1 MPIALHF
8 EIDIKEIEHIVYV
21 GGVPDR
27 VPVDLAQAL
36 TKILRRVISI
46 VSAFNCFGWI
56 FQRVYFSNAQNKIMI
71 AYTEGY
77 YCLLDGL
84 FVTIKSVSVALSFV
98 TLVRE
103 SIRRKKFRRRKMPFN
118 AFKSVPC
125 VGTLRS

>member
-8 EIDIKEIEHIVYV
+8 EIDLKEIQDIVYV
-21 GGVPDR
+21 GGVLDR
-27 VPVDLAQAL
+27 VPVDLAQAF

-46 VSAFNCFGWI
+46 VSAFNYFGCV
-56 FQRVYFSNAQNKIMI
+56 FQSVYFSNAKNKIMI

-84 FVTIKSVSVALSFV
+84 FVTIKSVSFV
-98 TLVRE
+98 TLARQ

-118 AFKSVPC
+118 AFKSIPC
-125 VGTLRS
+125 VGT